1 MVIKNTFSGTVD
13 SSKYDTNESIKLPLT
28 SATSQDNV
36 SHYPVWSK
44 VALNAIYKTLVDA
57 GYTPIKNEAEYSI
70 SIWGF
75 KFYVLVNNSSSIK
88 GTISIYRNGNTSAYC
103 NYSTYMHDSRLLQS
117 NEYKFILTI
126 RGNDD
131 MFEMTFSPCDNI
143 TTEYWMF
150 AISKA
155 VHIPTKSDVIYTMLS
170 YSSSSVISNAFEKSN
185 LYDSL
190 TTYEILNKTV
200 DDLTVFKNY
209 VGVGKGYIKI
219 PLFTVA
225 FDCMIKGAIMC
236 LNTSSYLTEFNK
248 YYKIGNE
255 IYYCGGRNYD
265 TSPYLIKVDTV
276 TE

>member
-13 SSKYDTNESIKLPLT
+13 SSKYNTNESIKLPLT
-28 SATSQDNV
+28 SATSQDSV

-70 SIWGF
+70 SIWDF
-75 KFYVLVNNSSSIK
+75 KFYVLVTDSRR
-88 GTISIYRNGNTSAYC
+88 GMISIYKNGDTGHYC
-103 NYSTYMHDSRLLQS
+103 SYYTYMCDSRSLQS

-170 YSSSSVISNAFEKSN
+170 YSSSSVMSNAFEKSN
-185 LYDSL
+185 LYNSL
-190 TTYEILNKTV
+190 TTYKILNKTV

-236 LNTSSYLTEFNK
+236 LNTSSGLTEFNK

-255 IYYCGGRNYD
+255 IYYCGGCNYD

-276 TE
+276 TD

>member
-13 SSKYDTNESIKLPLT
+13 SSKYNTSETIKLPLT
-28 SATSQDNV
+28 SATSQDSV

-75 KFYVLVNNSSSIK
+75 KFYVLVTNYDN
-88 GTISIYRNGNTSAYC
+88 GTISIYRNGDRASYC
-103 NYSTYMHDSRLLQS
+103 DYYTRMRTGDLS
-117 NEYKFILTI
+117 NNAYKFILTI

-131 MFEMTFSPCDNI
+131 MFEITFSSYSNI

-150 AISKA
+150 SISKA
-155 VHIPTKSDVIYTMLS
+155 VYIPTKSDVIYTMFL
-170 YSSSSVISNAFEKSN
+170 YNSSTVCPWAVEKSN
-185 LYDSL
+185 LYNSL
-190 TTYEILNKTV
+190 TTYKILNKTV

-255 IYYCGGRNYD
+255 IYYCGGRDYD

>member
-13 SSKYDTNESIKLPLT
+13 SSKYTTSETIKLPLT
-28 SATSQDNV
+28 SATSQNSI

-75 KFYVLVNNSSSIK
+75 KFYVLVTNYGNA
-88 GTISIYRNGNTSAYC
+88 TISIYRNGDTAAYC
-103 NYSTYMHDSRLLQS
+103 NYYTYMRSGNSLQS

-131 MFEMTFSPCDNI
+131 MFEMTFSSYSNMTRECWI
-143 TTEYWMF
+143 FT
-150 AISKA
+150 ISKA
-155 VHIPTKSDVIYTMLS
+155 VYIPTKSDVIYAMFL
-170 YSSSSVISNAFEKSN
+170 YNSSSVYPWAVEKSN
-185 LYDSL
+185 LYNSL
-190 TTYEILNKTV
+190 TTYNILNKTV
-200 DDLTVFKNY
+200 NDLTVFKNY

-219 PLFTVA
+219 PLFTIA

-236 LNTSSYLTEFNK
+236 LDTSSYLTEFNK

-255 IYYCGGRNYD
+255 IYYCGGCDYS

>member
-28 SATSQDNV
+28 SATSQDSV

-75 KFYVLVNNSSSIK
+75 KFYVLVNNSSS
-88 GTISIYRNGNTSAYC
+88 GTISIYRNGDTSAYC
-103 NYSTYMHDSRLLQS
+103 SYYTYMRSSRSLQS

-190 TTYEILNKTV
+190 SRHTILSQTV
-200 DDLTVFKNY
+200 NSISDFINY
-209 VGVGKGYIKI
+209 IGMGKGYIKV
-219 PLFTVA
+219 PLFTIG
-225 FDCMIKGAIMC
+225 FDCMIKGAILC
-236 LNTSSYLTEFNK
+236 LQTTSNLTAFHQ

-255 IYYCGGRNYD
+255 IYYCGGYD
-265 TSPYLIKVDTV
+265 SNMSYLIKVDTV

>member
-13 SSKYDTNESIKLPLT
+13 SSKYTTSETIKLPLT
-28 SATSQDNV
+28 SATSQDSI

-75 KFYVLVNNSSSIK
+75 KFYVLVTNYSS
-88 GTISIYRNGNTSAYC
+88 GTISIYRNGNRAAYC
-103 NYSTYMHDSRLLQS
+103 DYYTSMRTGDLSN

-131 MFEMTFSPCDNI
+131 MFEMNFSSYSNM
-143 TTEYWMF
+143 TTEYWIF

-155 VHIPTKSDVIYTMLS
+155 VYIPTKSDVIYTMFL
-170 YSSSSVISNAFEKSN
+170 YSSSTVYPWAVEKSN
-185 LYDSL
+185 LYNSL
-190 TTYEILNKTV
+190 TTYNILNRTV
-200 DDLTVFKNY
+200 DNLTVFKNY

-236 LNTSSYLTEFNK
+236 LYTSSYFTEFNK

-255 IYYCGGRNYD
+255 IYYCSGCSYS

>member
-13 SSKYDTNESIKLPLT
+13 SSKYNTIESIKLPLT
-28 SATSQDNV
+28 SATSQDSR

-57 GYTPIKNEAEYSI
+57 GYTPIKNEAEYSV

-75 KFYVLVNNSSSIK
+75 KFYVLVTDSSRCV
-88 GTISIYRNGNTSAYC
+88 ISIYRNGATADYCDYYTSMRTGDLS
-103 NYSTYMHDSRLLQS
+103 N

-131 MFEMTFSPCDNI
+131 MFEMTFSSYSNM
-143 TTEYWMF
+143 TTEYWIF
-150 AISKA
+150 SISKA
-155 VHIPTKSDVIYTMLS
+155 VYIPTKSDVIYTMFL
-170 YSSSSVISNAFEKSN
+170 YGSSTLHSCAVEKSN
-185 LYDSL
+185 LYNSL
-190 TTYEILNKTV
+190 TTYKILNKTV

-255 IYYCGGRNYD
+255 IYYCSGCSYS

>member
-13 SSKYDTNESIKLPLT
+13 SSKYNTNESIKLPLT
-28 SATSQDNV
+28 SATSQDSV

-70 SIWGF
+70 SIWDF
-75 KFYVLVNNSSSIK
+75 KFYVLVTDSSR
-88 GTISIYRNGNTSAYC
+88 GMISIYRNGDTRNYC
-103 NYSTYMHDSRLLQS
+103 SYYTYMRDSYSLQS

-155 VHIPTKSDVIYTMLS
+155 VHIPTKSDVIYTMFSLS

-185 LYDSL
+185 LYNSL
-190 TTYEILNKTV
+190 TTYKILNKTV

-236 LNTSSYLTEFNK
+236 LNTSSGLTEFNK

-255 IYYCGGRNYD
+255 IYYCGGYN

>member
-13 SSKYDTNESIKLPLT
+13 SSKYNTSETIKLPLT
-28 SATSQDNV
+28 SATSQDSV

-75 KFYVLVNNSSSIK
+75 KFYVLVTDSNR
-88 GTISIYRNGNTSAYC
+88 GVISIYRNGTTVGYC
-103 NYSTYMHDSRLLQS
+103 NYYTYMRSNNSLQS

-131 MFEMTFSPCDNI
+131 MFEMTFSSDSNI
-143 TTEYWMF
+143 TSEYWIF
-150 AISKA
+150 SISKA
-155 VHIPTKSDVIYTMLS
+155 VYIPTKSDVIYTMFL
-170 YSSSSVISNAFEKSN
+170 YNSSTVCHWAVEKSN
-185 LYDSL
+185 LYNSL
-190 TTYEILNKTV
+190 TTYDILNKTV

-236 LNTSSYLTEFNK
+236 LNTSSDLTEFNK

>member
-13 SSKYDTNESIKLPLT
+13 SSKYSTGESINLPLT
-28 SATSQDNV
+28 SATSQDSV

-44 VALNAIYKTLVDA
+44 VALNAIYKTFVDA

-75 KFYVLVNNSSSIK
+75 KFYVLVTNYGN
-88 GTISIYRNGNTSAYC
+88 GTISIYRNGDTGAYC
-103 NYSTYMHDSRLLQS
+103 SYYTDMRSSRSLQS

-131 MFEMTFSPCDNI
+131 MFEMTFSSASNI

-170 YSSSSVISNAFEKSN
+170 YSSSTVVFNAFEKSN
-185 LYDSL
+185 LYNSL
-190 TTYEILNKTV
+190 SCHKILSQTV
-200 DDLTVFKNY
+200 NDISSFMNY
-209 VGVGKGYIKI
+209 IGMGKGYIKV
-219 PLFTVA
+219 PLFTTG
-225 FDCMIKGAIMC
+225 FDCMIKGAILC
-236 LNTSSYLTEFNK
+236 LEITSDLTAFNQ

-255 IYYCGGRNYD
+255 IYYCGGRSND
-265 TSPYLIKVDTV
+265 MSYLIKVDTV